1 MASIETLKRRR
12 LEAELAVARAKLKPR
27 HQGRRLIDKV
37 RRKFILA
44 TADLLRAELNRRTA
58 APLLRAQ
65 AAQRETG
72 DLFSQIG
79 V

>member
-1 MASIETLKRRR
+1 MASIATLRRR
-12 LEAELAVARAKLKPR
+12 RAEAQLSLDKKARRHRGGVAEARADFVK
-27 HQGRRLIDKV
+27 
-37 RRKFILA
+37 A
-44 TADLLRAELNRRTA
+44 TAALLRAEINHRIA

-79 V
+79 A

>member
-1 MASIETLKRRR
+1 MTASLETLRRR
-12 LEAELAVARAKLKPR
+12 RISAKLALVKAEACPKKR
-27 HQGRRLIDKV
+27 GRGEA
-37 RRKFILA
+37 RRAYIRA
-44 TADLLRAELNRRTA
+44 TAAIIKAELNRRIA

-65 AAQRETG
+65 AAQRGTG

>member
-1 MASIETLKRRR
+1 MASIATLRRR
-12 LEAELAVARAKLKPR
+12 RAEARLKLDAKERRHRGGVADARAD
-27 HQGRRLIDKV
+27 LIK
-37 RRKFILA
+37 A
-44 TADLLRAELNRRTA
+44 TAALLRAELNRRIA

-79 V
+79 A

>member
-1 MASIETLKRRR
+1 MSSLATLHRRR
-12 LEAELAVARAKLKPR
+12 LDAKLALAKAEACPKKR
-27 HQGRRLIDKV
+27 GRGQA
-37 RRKFILA
+37 RRDFIRA
-44 TADLLRAELNRRTA
+44 TAAIIRAEINHRIA

-79 V
+79 A

>member
-1 MASIETLKRRR
+1 MASLANLRRR
-12 LEAELAVARAKLKPR
+12 RAEAQLSLEQKARRHRGGVAEARADFVK
-27 HQGRRLIDKV
+27 
-37 RRKFILA
+37 A
-44 TADLLRAELNRRTA
+44 TAALLRAELNRRIA

-65 AAQRETG
+65 SAQRETG